1 MVVPLHQLRSLRA
14 TQLLQLL
21 LMEQQYILNSR
32 NKTAKPNK
40 IQWLTLMTGMQKM
53 LVIQSVEMITGM
65 DTGMEVDVEHLEVV
79 GEIVEVEII
88 RMETEQATEEM
99 ADLEDLSVE
108 IEIMAGVNTHLE
120 EVAGVG
126 EAQVRGMKE
135 EVVVKIDPLQEA
147 IEVKITEETK
157 GQVQGD
163 VERVAEEGQP
173 AIILSQM
180 DLRNKK
186 SNNKDI
192 TKQNGGPTYV
202 RSQY

>member
-1 MVVPLHQLRSLRA
+1 
-14 TQLLQLL
+14 
-21 LMEQQYILNSR
+21 
-32 NKTAKPNK
+32 
-40 IQWLTLMTGMQKM
+40 
-53 LVIQSVEMITGM
+53 
-65 DTGMEVDVEHLEVV
+65 
-79 GEIVEVEII
+79 VEVEII

-120 EVAGVG
+120 EVAVVG